1 MKKAKMIAAIC
12 LVAVLVVLIVL
23 IGKFMLGMIS
33 GIRNAG
39 NAALEPSPT
48 EEAWVAPTM
57 DPSAWSDQAYDDRL
71 GAFDGAS
78 DGASDDAFDEDAS
91 RSSADRAPLAQ
102 VPVEQTP
109 EELAATALEG

>member
-71 GAFDGAS
+71 GASDGAS
-78 DGASDDAFDEDAS
+78 DGAFDEDAS

>member
-1 MKKAKMIAAIC
+1 
-12 LVAVLVVLIVL
+12 
-23 IGKFMLGMIS
+23 
-33 GIRNAG
+33 
-39 NAALEPSPT
+39 
-48 EEAWVAPTM
+48 TM

-71 GAFDGAS
+71 GAFDDAS
-78 DGASDDAFDEDAS
+78 DGAFDEDAS

>member
-71 GAFDGAS
+71 GA
-78 DGASDDAFDEDAS
+78 SDDAFDDASDEDAS